1 MKEEYTLILS
11 LVLASV
17 AFIAALIALIKHNN
31 KNSNTRLLKTQVE
44 GSELLISQLQLSLSD
59 VQKQLILLNETLNGQ
74 QLENEQVSKQ
84 LEHRIKTLNQQIKNQ
99 NETIEQLKLQQP
111 EDKLYSRAQKLVL
124 LGADVEELMAECDL
138 PQAEA
143 EMLVTLHQRKVK
155 S

>member
-1 MKEEYTLILS
+1 MKEEYTIIIS
-11 LVLASV
+11 LLLASV
-17 AFIAALIALIKHNN
+17 ALIAALIALIMHNN
-31 KNSNTRLLKTQVE
+31 KNSNIRFLKTQIE

-59 VQKQLILLNETLNGQ
+59 VQKQLILLNETLNTQ

-99 NETIEQLKLQQP
+99 HETIEQLKLQQP

-124 LGADVEELMAECDL
+124 LGADVAELMSECDL